1 MEGAEV
7 LSRSG
12 IACGRVCG
20 RDVVC
25 SRTLCRFREEQEEAA
40 TSTAAEA
47 ASAAE
52 VVVVAVCRK
61 IQLHLRKRQQALP
74 WNQLSI
80 AHMLPVLRGADHSAR
95 STLPVF

>member
-1 MEGAEV
+1 M
-7 LSRSG
+7 LSRGG
-12 IACGRVCG
+12 IECGRVCG

-25 SRTLCRFREEQEEAA
+25 AHTLCSFREEQGLAA

-52 VVVVAVCRK
+52 EVVVTACRK
-61 IQLHLRKRQQALP
+61 IQSHLRKRQQALP
-74 WNQLSI
+74 WNQLRK